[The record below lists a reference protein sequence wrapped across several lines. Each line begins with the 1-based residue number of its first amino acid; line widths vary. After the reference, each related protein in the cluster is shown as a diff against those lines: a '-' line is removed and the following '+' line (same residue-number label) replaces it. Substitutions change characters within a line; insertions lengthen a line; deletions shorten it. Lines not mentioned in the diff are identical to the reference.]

1 MPLPPSS
8 GMHRTL
14 TSKIA
19 SGLSSKIPSAQACRR
34 MLSGEDGAP
43 RSPRLPRMGFTL
55 PSAPRVSPPG
65 GPGRTAPVSGCRSH
79 VSISPQGRPLP
90 ASPWARRP
98 QTRLPGPTRVSP
110 PHPFPVVT
118 PVTSRR
124 PLASWSSGL
133 GCCSWL
139 LGWLTSDGLRGGPH
153 PLLQEARPD
162 CCCSPASRPPTT
174 PRRPPGPRVPVPD
187 DTLPSA
193 RPSGPRPRPHRG
205 GRHGVPLRN
214 RAGPPSSA
222 GNQDAPRSLGHCGR
236 PGGSSRA

>member
-1 MPLPPSS
+1 
-8 GMHRTL
+8 MHRTL

-65 GPGRTAPVSGCRSH
+65 GPGRTGPGQWLQVARQHFSTGTTPSCQPLGAAASDAAPGSH
-79 VSISPQGRPLP
+79 L
-90 ASPWARRP
+90 
-98 QTRLPGPTRVSP
+98 RLPPAPR
-110 PHPFPVVT
+110 PFPVVT

-153 PLLQEARPD
+153 PLLREARPD
-162 CCCSPASRPPTT
+162 CRCSPASRPPAT
-174 PRRPPGPRVPVPD
+174 PRRPPGPRVPVPS
-187 DTLPSA
+187 L
-193 RPSGPRPRPHRG
+193 
-205 GRHGVPLRN
+205 
-214 RAGPPSSA
+214 AGAA
-222 GNQDAPRSLGHCGR
+222 GTVCP
-236 PGGSSRA
+236 